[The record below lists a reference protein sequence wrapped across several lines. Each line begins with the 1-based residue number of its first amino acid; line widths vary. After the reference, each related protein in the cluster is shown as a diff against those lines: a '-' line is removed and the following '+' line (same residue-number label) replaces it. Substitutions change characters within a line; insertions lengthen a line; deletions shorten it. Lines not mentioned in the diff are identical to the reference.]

1 MYLSLNWLKDFVK
14 IPKSLTPE
22 ELGLKL
28 TLHTVE
34 VEGIQKQGDRFK
46 NVVIGK
52 ILEIKKHPNADR
64 LQLAK
69 VDIGKEVLDIVCG
82 APNIAVGQY
91 VPVATVG
98 AILPNG
104 LEIKEAEVR
113 GEKSYG
119 MLCAA
124 DELGLGD
131 DHSGIMILKKAKLGS
146 NFSDY
151 LGLQDIVFEVDNKA
165 ITNRPDLWGHFG
177 MAREISAFLGVKK
190 YGLELKEIVPGNDMK
205 INLDIEDKSAF
216 RYMALAID
224 NVRIEASPKWM
235 QDRLVAVG
243 VRPINNI
250 VDITN
255 YVMMELGQP
264 MHAFD
269 RDLIKANDKE
279 ISLIVRK
286 SKDGEIIETIDG
298 EHRKLDDNTV
308 VIAKKDGAIAIAGI
322 MGGGNSGVNSETKNI
337 VIESANFNPELIR
350 RASQKLSLRSE
361 SSVRFEKG
369 LDVNLCAD
377 ALKRAVELIA
387 KVCPGAK
394 VSSNIVDLP
403 AQLESGLRSIELDL
417 HWLEKRIGQ
426 KIENREI
433 VKILTS
439 LGFSSEKAGNS
450 HSHILKITVPTW
462 RNRDIAIPEDLM
474 EEVVRIYGYENLQ
487 PSMPKVEMR
496 APIQDDEK
504 RLERKI
510 RNILAGAPGLTEV
523 YNYSFVGEE
532 QLKKLNID
540 SDDYIRLANPLSS
553 QAGMLRQNLMANLV
567 GNIKTNQARH
577 EKLGLFELGNVF
589 LSAPG
594 NFYKDDKKEELLPY
608 QEKHLAL
615 VLAGDN
621 DIELFSELKGI
632 VEYLFSSLKIGTNFK
647 EVEMKPVWADAGICA
662 HIISDGEQAGI
673 IAKLDDQSA
682 KRSGLKKNFVIAEIG
697 FRNLLEL
704 EKTAAKDMYSPI
716 EKHPAAIRDIAFV
729 VDKKILYNEIRDVF
743 FKSSDLIR
751 EVELF
756 DIYEGD
762 KIGKDKKSLAFHV
775 TYQGERTFTSEEID
789 ELQKKLIKNL
799 EEKFEAKIRD

>member
-1 MYLSLNWLKDFVK
+1 MA
-14 IPKSLTPE
+14 PE

-98 AILPNG
+98 TILPNG

-113 GEKSYG
+113 GEKSRG

-146 NFSDY
+146 SFADY
-151 LGLQDIVFEVDNKA
+151 LGLQDIIFEVDNKA
-165 ITNRPDLWGHFG
+165 LTNRPDLWGHFG
-177 MAREISAFLGVKK
+177 MAREISAFLGAKR
-190 YGLELKEIVPGNDMK
+190 YDLELKEFAPGNDIK
-205 INLDIEDKSAF
+205 INLDIEDQCAS
-216 RYMALAID
+216 RYMAVAID
-224 NVRIEASPKWM
+224 NVKIEASPKWM

-269 RDLIKANDKE
+269 RDSIKATDQE
-279 ISLIVRK
+279 INLVVRK

-298 EHRKLDDNTV
+298 EKRKLDNNTI
-308 VIAKKDGAIAIAGI
+308 VIAKQEGAIAIAGI
-322 MGGGNSGVNSETKNI
+322 MGGSNSGVNSETRNI

-350 RASQKLSLRSE
+350 KASQKLSLRSE

-377 ALKRAVELIA
+377 ALKRAVELIT
-387 KVCPGAK
+387 KICPGAK
-394 VSSNIVDLP
+394 VSSNVVDLP
-403 AQLESGLRSIELDL
+403 QIEANLNTMELDL

-433 VKILTS
+433 VKILAS
-439 LGFSSEKAGNS
+439 LGFVAEKAGSS
-450 HSHILKITVPTW
+450 HSHILKVIVPTW

-487 PSMPKVEMR
+487 PSMPKIEMR
-496 APIQDDEK
+496 MPLQDDEK

-510 RNILAGAPGLTEV
+510 RNILAGAPGLAEV
-523 YNYSFVGEE
+523 YNYSFIGDE
-532 QLKKLNID
+532 QLKKINMD
-540 SDDYIRLANPLSS
+540 PDDHISLANPLSS
-553 QAGMLRQNLMANLV
+553 QFSMLRQNLLINIA
-567 GNIKTNQARH
+567 GNIRANQARY
-577 EKLGLFELGNVF
+577 EKLGLFELGNVY

-594 NFYKDDKKEELLPY
+594 NFYKDDKKQELLPY
-608 QEKHLAL
+608 QEKHLAIA
-615 VLAGDN
+615 LAGDN
-621 DIELFSELKGI
+621 DLELFSEMKGI
-632 VEYLFSSLKIGTNFK
+632 TEYLFASLKIGISFK
-647 EVEMKPVWADAGICA
+647 EVEIKPVWADAGICA
-662 HIISDGEQAGI
+662 HIISDNKQAGI

-682 KRSGLKKNFVIAEIG
+682 KRSGLKKNLVVAEIG

-704 EKTAAKDMYSPI
+704 ERSAFKDMYLPI
-716 EKHPAAIRDIAFV
+716 EKYPSATRDISFV
-729 VDKKILYNEIRDVF
+729 VDKKILYNEIRDTIF
-743 FKSSDLIR
+743 GSSDLIKA
-751 EVELF
+751 VELF
-756 DIYEGD
+756 DIYEGE
-762 KIGKDKKSLAFHV
+762 KIGRDNKSLAFHV

-789 ELQKKLIKNL
+789 ELQKKLIKML
-799 EEKFEAKIRD
+799 EDKYEAKVRDF